1 MSKLYEPSTL
11 FLVRMWL
18 EDKGDGQT
26 EWQGKVQNVLSGEA
40 RCFAI
45 PELVGALLE
54 LLPQRNTGR
63 PPGSRAE

>member
-1 MSKLYEPSTL
+1 MSKLYEPSSL

-18 EDKGDGQT
+18 EDKGEGQT

-40 RCFAI
+40 RCFAM
-45 PELVGALLE
+45 PELVDALLE

-63 PPGSRAE
+63 PAGTQTE